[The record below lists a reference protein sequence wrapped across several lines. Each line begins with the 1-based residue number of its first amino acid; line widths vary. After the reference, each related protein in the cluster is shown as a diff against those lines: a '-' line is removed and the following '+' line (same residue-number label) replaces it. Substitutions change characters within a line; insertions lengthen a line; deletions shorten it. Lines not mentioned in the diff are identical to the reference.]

1 MQQHATASFETRLNP
16 AQPIRISV
24 AALGYLALFCFAL
37 VLRLAEIDTV
47 PIMPAETHNALAAWR
62 EIMPNAPGVPLIS
75 TSPLLFATQ
84 SISFSLLGA
93 SELTARLGTVLAG
106 ALLVLSPILF
116 RSLLGGTRA
125 FLLSVFLAFSPVLL
139 AASRSS
145 SPDVWALLFAVL
157 SLWACWQAFTR
168 SRYATFAIIMFTAL
182 MFLVG
187 TSGLILGIILL
198 LAGAVTLLWR
208 RTVVPT
214 EADEL
219 ALTGSTE
226 ALRAS
231 LKWALPIALLVVFVV
246 STGFMLFPA
255 GLSSVGEVV
264 GGAVRAITQPAGLG
278 GYAALVALFYEPALW
293 LFALV
298 SLIIRRDRLTSLD
311 IFLAAWVILA
321 IVATLL
327 FADSSPDHALWLTV
341 PLAVMSVNALVRVF
355 APDDDITFLAAPRW
369 ARWVIAASLIG
380 MLCVFTLSFQSLA
393 RSFLATP
400 GGELSAVAPDSTSV
414 ILLLVSILFLIIGFF
429 LFASLWGNRTT
440 WQGIGM
446 GTAAFLL
453 VTSLGSGWNA
463 SVTQAQN
470 PAEFWHMH
478 ATHSDTALMRET
490 LFDVADRISRAF
502 PVMPLKVM
510 APQDGIVAW
519 VLRDFSQAEYIS
531 DINDARG
538 VEVAILP
545 ATLDDAAW
553 GEGYVGQ
560 DFTVSR
566 AWDLST
572 LNVIDIPAL
581 WTQRRARFPRT
592 AEDRV
597 VLWLRLDVYQ
607 GTSSQSEVG

>member
-1 MQQHATASFETRLNP
+1 MQRNATASFETSLNSV
-16 AQPIRISV
+16 QPLRISV
-24 AALGYLALFCFAL
+24 AALGYLALLCFAL
-37 VLRLAEIDTV
+37 VLRFAEIDTV
-47 PIMPAETHNALAAWR
+47 PLMPAETHNALAAWR
-62 EIMPNAPGVPLIS
+62 EIMPNAPGATLIS
-75 TSPLLFATQ
+75 TSPVLFATQ
-84 SISFSLLGA
+84 SVSFSLLGA
-93 SELTARLGTVLAG
+93 TELTARLGTALAG

-125 FLLSVFLAFSPVLL
+125 FLLSIFLTFSPVLL

-157 SLWACWQAFTR
+157 SLWAFWQAFTHA
-168 SRYATFAIIMFTAL
+168 RYATFAIIMFAAL
-182 MFLVG
+182 IFLVG

-198 LAGAVTLLWR
+198 LASALTLLWR
-208 RTVVPT
+208 RTLVPA
-214 EADEL
+214 EAEEL
-219 ALTGSTE
+219 APTGSGGSI
-226 ALRAS
+226 RAS

-255 GLSSVGEVV
+255 GFSSVGEVV

-311 IFLAAWVILA
+311 IFLAAWVMIAIL
-321 IVATLL
+321 ATLL
-327 FADSSPDHALWLTV
+327 FADGSPDHALWLTV
-341 PLAVMSVNALVRVF
+341 PLAAMSVNALVRVF

-440 WQGIGM
+440 WQGIGL
-446 GTAAFLL
+446 GAAAFLL

-478 ATHSDTALMRET
+478 ATHSDTVLMRET
-490 LFDVADRISRAF
+490 LFEVADRISRAF
-502 PVMPLKVM
+502 PVMPVKVM

-519 VLRDFSQAEYIS
+519 LLRDFSQAEYIS

-538 VEVAILP
+538 VEVGILP
-545 ATLDDAAW
+545 ATIDDATW